1 MKKYK
6 LKKEARDFFADK
18 YHTVNETLEWWNKNL
33 ISIELLNEIPMI
45 FVEIGRWTS
54 ECSRNVS
61 QFSKEGA
68 IFEFTVHAP
77 DLKVKDYEEMKT
89 AELLDEI
96 QKVLNKYFK
105 ERYE

>member
-1 MKKYK
+1 
-6 LKKEARDFFADK
+6 
-18 YHTVNETLEWWNKNL
+18 
-33 ISIELLNEIPMI
+33 MI